1 MLLIVLS
8 FFLQINYLLSVKMF
22 YSFFSNSITYFIEK
36 YQSRRYRRRGI
47 AAGTAVVWPALDPL
61 DALSQICLRFVIKI
75 LKRKKVLQ
83 FVKISKQYVSF
94 VHRGRAGQTTAV
106 LAATPCRRYR
116 WIHEVPRPNLIF
128 RNANGN
134 QCRTMDQSS

>member
-1 MLLIVLS
+1 MNWSDYDLAWNYSTKKLNVIDCIK

-61 DALSQICLRFVIKI
+61 DALS
-75 LKRKKVLQ
+75 
-83 FVKISKQYVSF
+83 
-94 VHRGRAGQTTAV
+94 
-106 LAATPCRRYR
+106 
-116 WIHEVPRPNLIF
+116 
-128 RNANGN
+128 
-134 QCRTMDQSS
+134 

>member
-8 FFLQINYLLSVKMF
+8 FFANKLLTQCKNVLL
-22 YSFFSNSITYFIEK
+22 FFSNSITYFIEK

-47 AAGTAVVWPALDPL
+47 AAGTAVVWPVLDLL